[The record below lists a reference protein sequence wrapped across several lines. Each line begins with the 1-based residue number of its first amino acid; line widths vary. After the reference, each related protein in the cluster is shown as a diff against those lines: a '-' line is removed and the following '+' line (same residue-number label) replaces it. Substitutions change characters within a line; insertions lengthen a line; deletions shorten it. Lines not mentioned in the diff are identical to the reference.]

1 MNGKK
6 SMKSDECEET
16 ILSLMAI
23 VDGEPPLISKEQ
35 AARHVI
41 GCEKCQ
47 MEIKRQEAAAN
58 MLSGQ
63 KRRADA
69 IYLWREIEKRIS
81 NEPISK
87 PIMSRNVFLLLGAIL
102 IIYKLLE
109 MIPAQDLGLL
119 FKFVPVVFIAALFYF
134 FKENPFKINTE
145 LKLEGE
151 SK

>member
-1 MNGKK
+1 
-6 SMKSDECEET
+6 MKSDECEET

-23 VDGEPPLISKEQ
+23 YDGESPFISKKQ

-41 GCEKCQ
+41 GCEQCQ

-58 MLSGQ
+58 MLLGQ

-69 IYLWREIEKRIS
+69 VSLWPEIEKRIS
-81 NEPISK
+81 NKAISK
-87 PIMSRNVFLLLGAIL
+87 PIMSRNFFLLLGAIL

-109 MIPAQDLGLL
+109 MIPAQDMDYL
-119 FKFVPVVFIAALFYF
+119 FKFIPVVLIAALFYC

-151 SK
+151 PQ